1 MFIVYSEILWLGG
14 AVLVLTAGAV
24 VGLLSREYPTERPP
38 SKPLVLST
46 EQRELLLAEKHS
58 SIVKAF
64 ETRKAAKKAV
74 KARNRDL
81 ARSRREDSASDAT
94 G

>member
-1 MFIVYSEILWLGG
+1 MFTVYSEILWLGG

-24 VGLLSREYPTERPP
+24 VGLLSREYPTEQKS

-46 EQRELLLAEKHS
+46 EQRALLLAEKHS
-58 SIVKAF
+58 SITKAL

-74 KARNRDL
+74 KARHKEI
-81 ARSRREDSASDAT
+81 ATSRRDGTTTTVT